1 MSRRVTLPVEP
12 LDLGESGTPHS
23 ARYGDVYHP
32 AEGGLAQARHVFL
45 GGNRLPARWAG
56 RDHFVVLETGFG
68 IGLNFLATWHAWR
81 CDPRACAR
89 LHFVSV
95 EAHPLSRHDVARA
108 LSAFTEVAPLGREL
122 AEAWPLPVAG
132 FHRLA
137 FEGGQVMLTLL
148 LGDAA
153 ALLPSLVGK
162 ADAIFLDGFAPA
174 RNPAIW
180 SPEVMR
186 ELGRLAMPGATLAT
200 WSVAV
205 GVREALDSAGF
216 RVAVAPGV
224 GRKREMLVGERVA
237 PTRPAQ
243 LAPERRAAIVGA
255 GLAGALCAERLVS
268 RGWSVTLVDER
279 PVASAAA
286 AGLLRPV
293 ANSQDSP
300 NAQASRPAFGFAL
313 RYLQRLS
320 GPALHWS
327 PTGILQLAA
336 TEAEAER
343 QRNIA
348 SQQAWPEAW
357 LRFVEADEA
366 AQLAGRAVRGPG
378 WWIPA
383 GAWVSPASLVSA
395 AIARGGAR
403 ITRCAGRAVHRIEGA
418 PSGWRLLDADDKVVA
433 EAPVVIVAN
442 AHRAA
447 RLVPGTPLPLSPV
460 RGQVTDLPAD
470 PARPL
475 RVAVS
480 GNGYIAPTPGGGHV
494 VGASFAH
501 DDESLDLR
509 DTDHRENL
517 ARAESMLPGF
527 TQGIDAGSLA
537 GWAGVRATVTDR
549 LPVFGESAEAGLWFA
564 TGLGSRGLLWAPLGA
579 ELIASALE
587 GEPLPLPSNL
597 VDAFSPR
604 RFAR

>member
-12 LDLGESGTPHS
+12 LDFGVSGTPHS
-23 ARYGDVYHP
+23 ARYKDVYHP

-45 GGNRLPARWAG
+45 GGNRLPDRWAG
-56 RDHFVVLETGFG
+56 REHFVVLETGFG
-68 IGLNFLATWHAWR
+68 IGLNFLATWHAWQR
-81 CDPRACAR
+81 DPRACTR

-95 EAHPLSRHDVARA
+95 EAHPLSRHDVVRA
-108 LSAFTEVAPLGREL
+108 LSAFTELAPLARDL

-137 FEGGQVMLTLL
+137 FDGGQVMLTLL
-148 LGDAA
+148 MGEAA
-153 ALLPSLVGK
+153 EILPSLVGK
-162 ADAIFLDGFAPA
+162 VDAIFLDGFAPA

-186 ELGRLAMPGATLAT
+186 EIGRLAAPGATLAT
-200 WSVAV
+200 WSVAT
-205 GVREALDSAGF
+205 GVREALANAGF
-216 RVAVAPGV
+216 RVAVTPGF

-237 PTRPAQ
+237 PALPAQ
-243 LAPERRAAIVGA
+243 SSPERRAAIVGA
-255 GLAGALCAERLVS
+255 GLAGALCAERLAA
-268 RGWSVTLVDER
+268 RGWSVTLIDER
-279 PVASAAA
+279 AAPNAAA

-293 ANSQDSP
+293 ANSQDSL

-313 RYLQRLS
+313 RYLRMLS

-343 QRNIA
+343 QRNLA
-348 SQQAWPEAW
+348 SAQAWPEAW

-378 WWIPA
+378 WWIAA
-383 GAWVSPASLVSA
+383 GAWVSAASLVSA
-395 AIARGGAR
+395 AIACGGAR
-403 ITRCAGRAVHRIEGA
+403 ITRCTGRAVHRIEGDT
-418 PSGWRLLDADDKVVA
+418 SGWRLLGADGEVVA
-433 EAPVVIVAN
+433 QAPVVIVAN

-447 RLVPGTPLPLSPV
+447 HLVPGTTLPLSPV

-470 PARPL
+470 PARSL

-494 VGASFAH
+494 VGASFVH
-501 DDESLDLR
+501 DEESLDLR
-509 DTDHRENL
+509 DADHRENL

-527 TQGIDAGSLA
+527 TRGIDALSLT

-549 LPVFGESAEAGLWFA
+549 LPVFGAASQAGLWFA

-579 ELIASALE
+579 EVIASALE
-587 GEPLPLPSNL
+587 GEPLPLPRSL

>member
-1 MSRRVTLPVEP
+1 LSRRVTLPLEP
-12 LDLGESGTPHS
+12 LDLGESGTPRS

-32 AEGGLAQARHVFL
+32 AESGLAQARHVFL
-45 GGNRLPARWAG
+45 SGNRLPDRWAG

-68 IGLNFLATWHAWR
+68 IGLNFLATWHAWQR
-81 CDPRACAR
+81 DPRACAR

-95 EAHPLSRHDVARA
+95 EAHPLSRHDVVRA
-108 LSAFTEVAPLGREL
+108 LSAFAELAPLARDL

-132 FHRLA
+132 FHRLV
-137 FEGGQVMLTLL
+137 FDSGRVMLTLL
-148 LGDAA
+148 LGEAC
-153 ALLPSLVGK
+153 ALLPSVVGK
-162 ADAIFLDGFAPA
+162 VDAIFLDGFAPA

-180 SPEVMR
+180 SPDVMR
-186 ELGRLAMPGATLAT
+186 GIGRLATPGATLAT

-205 GVREALDSAGF
+205 GLREALADAGF
-216 RVAVAPGV
+216 RVAVAPGF

-237 PTRPAQ
+237 PVLRAQFSPA
-243 LAPERRAAIVGA
+243 RRAAIVGA
-255 GLAGALCAERLVS
+255 GLAGALCAERLAS

-279 PVASAAA
+279 ATPSAAA

-313 RYLQRLS
+313 RYLQMLS

-378 WWIPA
+378 WWIAA
-383 GAWVSPASLVSA
+383 GAWVSAASLVSA
-395 AIARGGAR
+395 AIACGGAR
-403 ITRCAGRAVHRIEGA
+403 ITRCTGRAVHRIEGD
-418 PSGWRLLDADDKVVA
+418 PSGWRLLGADDEA
-433 EAPVVIVAN
+433 IEEAPVVIVAN

-447 RLVPGTPLPLSPV
+447 RLIPGTTLPLSPV

-470 PARPL
+470 PARAV

-480 GNGYIAPTPGGGHV
+480 GNGYIAPTPDGGHV

-501 DDESLDLR
+501 DEESLDLR
-509 DTDHRENL
+509 DTEHCENL

-527 TQGIDAGSLA
+527 TQGLDARSLA

-549 LPVFGESAEAGLWFA
+549 LPVFGESTDRGLWFA

-587 GEPLPLPSNL
+587 GEPLPLPTSL